1 MSFTRADL
9 DRLSAI
15 MAEAAETEIMPRFRD
30 LGNDGIR
37 EKTGALDLVT
47 DAEGFSAP
55 RLGELELSAEQA
67 REYHAFLVRQ
77 VVLMLCIGLIHG
89 DLSAYNILVH
99 DGRVVFIDVPQA
111 VAASPT
117 ASTKAQPHRH
127 HLTGT
132 LAIRKLSDRRPIM
145 VAKK

>member
-1 MSFTRADL
+1 MLTTEASIMM
-9 DRLSAI
+9 LSAQAVLARTWALTHI
-15 MAEAAETEIMPRFRD
+15 PGTPASTQHGSPTMKYSAANDHRPR
-30 LGNDGIR
+30 
-37 EKTGALDLVT
+37 
-47 DAEGFSAP
+47 
-55 RLGELELSAEQA
+55 A
-67 REYHAFLVRQ
+67 RR
-77 VVLMLCIGLIHG
+77 
-89 DLSAYNILVH
+89 
-99 DGRVVFIDVPQA
+99 A